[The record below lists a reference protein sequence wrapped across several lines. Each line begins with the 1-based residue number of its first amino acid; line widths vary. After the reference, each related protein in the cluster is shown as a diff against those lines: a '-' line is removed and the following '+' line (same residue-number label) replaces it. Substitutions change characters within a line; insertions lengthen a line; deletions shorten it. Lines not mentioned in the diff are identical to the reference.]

1 MNIEQLAG
9 VGEKRAKDFKKLGI
23 ETTAQLVAYFPR
35 AYLDMTNRVSV
46 FDVYHN
52 ELALVA
58 ATLTYVEPVRFAGR
72 LKTVRAHLSQDGR
85 NFTAVWFNMPYIAKR
100 LKAGEYLFYGRV
112 SNKYGQISLVNPSF
126 EPIGNVSRLKGL
138 VPVYSLSGSL
148 TQKIVRDAVQRALKI
163 EGKTSIIPA
172 DLRKKYALSPLNQA
186 YFAVHAPKSQKEMR
200 EGAERIA
207 VEEYFTLVSA
217 FKLIKGDKK
226 EARGRM
232 YTVTEREVAEFE
244 KRFPFTFTAGQQ
256 AAVRAVFDNLKSPVK
271 MNRLLQGDVGS
282 GKTAVALAGIFMA
295 LKSGF
300 QAAYLS
306 PTEVLAEQNFT
317 LLQKIFPE
325 YRIAYLAG
333 SCTAKEKREI
343 KTALANGE
351 YDVLC
356 GTHAVLQNDVIFKN
370 LAFCVCDEQ
379 HRFGVAQRNI
389 LSEKGENADVL
400 VMSATP
406 IPRTLSLIFY
416 GDLDITVIKDKPAA
430 RQEIATSIIPARKY
444 DDMLAYIAG
453 ETKKGRQA
461 YFVCAKIDDDE
472 GQVTSVNELF
482 EELRGRLPSVR
493 FALLHGRMKEKEK
506 TQIMSAFKRGEYDC
520 LVSTTVIEVG
530 VDVPKATIMA
540 IYNAER
546 FGLSQLHQLR
556 GRVGRGA
563 EKSYCFLLLGSE
575 TESALERL
583 KLFKSTNDGFAL
595 AEQDLEMRGGGDF
608 LGTRQSGRFLSE
620 IKNLRYT
627 KEAVFLA
634 KQLSDEAFERSDL
647 GVIRT
652 AALQKYESLKDV
664 VLN

>member
-1 MNIEQLAG
+1 MNIEDLAG

-23 ETTAQLVAYFPR
+23 ENTAQLCAYFPR
-35 AYLDMTNRVSV
+35 AYLDMTNRVSI
-46 FDVYHN
+46 FETYHN

-58 ATLTYVEPVRFAGR
+58 CTLTYVEPVRYAGR
-72 LKTVRAHLSQDGR
+72 LKTVRAHLAQDGR

-112 SNKYGQISLVNPSF
+112 SNKYGQVSLVNPSF
-126 EPIGNVSRLKGL
+126 EPIGSVSRLKGL
-138 VPVYSLSGSL
+138 VPVYGLCGSL
-148 TQKIVRDAVQRALKI
+148 TQKAVRDAVQRALKL
-163 EGKTSIIPA
+163 EEHASVIPA

-186 YFAVHAPKSQKEMR
+186 YFAVHAPKSLKEMQSA
-200 EGAERIA
+200 AERIA

-217 FKLIKGDKK
+217 FKLIKGDRK
-226 EARGRM
+226 EARGRT
-232 YTVTEREVAEFE
+232 YAVTERDVAEFQ
-244 KRFPFTFTAGQQ
+244 KRFHFTFTAGQKE
-256 AAVRAVFDNLKSPVK
+256 AVRAIYNNVTSPVR

-282 GKTAVALAGIFMA
+282 GKTAVALTGIFMA

-306 PTEVLAEQNFT
+306 PTEVLAEQNFD
-317 LLQKIFPE
+317 LLQKTFPE

-333 SCTAKEKREI
+333 STPAKEKRGI
-343 KTALANGE
+343 KAALQAGE

-356 GTHAVLQNDVIFKN
+356 GTHAVLQDDVIFRD

-379 HRFGVAQRNI
+379 HRFGVAQRNL
-389 LSEKGENADVL
+389 LSEKGDNADVL

-416 GDLDITVIKDKPAA
+416 GDLDITVIRDKPAN
-430 RQEIATSIIPARKY
+430 RQEVSTSIIPEYKY
-444 DDMLAYIAG
+444 DDMLSYIAE

-493 FALLHGRMKEKEK
+493 FALLHGRMKEREK
-506 TQIMSAFKRGEYDC
+506 TDIMTAFKRGEYDC

-556 GRVGRGA
+556 GRVGRG
-563 EKSYCFLLLGSE
+563 EDKSYCFLLVGSE
-575 TESALERL
+575 SETAYERL
-583 KLFKSTNDGFAL
+583 RLFKSTNDGFEL
-595 AEQDLEMRGGGDF
+595 AERDLEMRGGGDF

-647 GVIRT
+647 TQIRK
-652 AALQKYESLKDV
+652 AAMKKYESLKDV